1 MIGVT
6 PRGVLRSE
14 AVAPSPPTRL
24 STFELKSST
33 RNVELESATVWGQM
47 GHRLSRIYTRRDGGG
62 KTSLGDGSRVPEKN
76 HPRVEAFGTVDEL
89 NSVISYL
96 LTYRLPTP
104 IRHCLKEVQHALS
117 TWADSLAYPGTPSC
131 GHSRLPNSKSFLDR
145 LNQDLEPLRGDD
157 DPGLPLAVQYLN
169 RLSDLLFVMAR
180 TLNRAEGRPD
190 ILWQRH
196 RHG

>member
-1 MIGVT
+1 MNSS
-6 PRGVLRSE
+6 PFPLRPE
-14 AVAPSPPTRL
+14 AAPVR
-24 STFELKSST
+24 
-33 RNVELESATVWGQM
+33 VG
-47 GHRLSRIYTRRDGGG
+47 
-62 KTSLGDGSRVPEKN
+62 SLTQSQ
-76 HPRVEAFGTVDEL
+76 
-89 NSVISYL
+89 
-96 LTYRLPTP
+96 
-104 IRHCLKEVQHALS
+104 EVQHALS

>member
-1 MIGVT
+1 M
-6 PRGVLRSE
+6 
-14 AVAPSPPTRL
+14 
-24 STFELKSST
+24 
-33 RNVELESATVWGQM
+33 
-47 GHRLSRIYTRRDGGG
+47 
-62 KTSLGDGSRVPEKN
+62 
-76 HPRVEAFGTVDEL
+76 

-180 TLNRAEGRPD
+180 TLNRAESRPD

>member
-1 MIGVT
+1 MKVLQSGARWAIVSAAFTQEGMVVGRRVWETT
-6 PRGVLRSE
+6 PG
-14 AVAPSPPTRL
+14 
-24 STFELKSST
+24 F
-33 RNVELESATVWGQM
+33 Q
-47 GHRLSRIYTRRDGGG
+47 
-62 KTSLGDGSRVPEKN
+62 KN

-145 LNQDLEPLRGDD
+145 LNQDLEPLRGED

-180 TLNRAEGRPD
+180 TLNRAESRPD

>member
-1 MIGVT
+1 MLQSGARWAIVSAAFTQEGMVVGRRVWET
-6 PRGVLRSE
+6 
-14 AVAPSPPTRL
+14 APG
-24 STFELKSST
+24 F
-33 RNVELESATVWGQM
+33 Q
-47 GHRLSRIYTRRDGGG
+47 
-62 KTSLGDGSRVPEKN
+62 KN

-131 GHSRLPNSKSFLDR
+131 GHSRLPNSKSLLDR
-145 LNQDLEPLRGDD
+145 LHQDLEPLRGDD

>member
-1 MIGVT
+1 MLQSGARWAIVSAAFTQEEMVVGRQVWET
-6 PRGVLRSE
+6 
-14 AVAPSPPTRL
+14 APG
-24 STFELKSST
+24 F
-33 RNVELESATVWGQM
+33 Q
-47 GHRLSRIYTRRDGGG
+47 
-62 KTSLGDGSRVPEKN
+62 KN

-104 IRHCLKEVQHALS
+104 IRHYLKEVQHALS

-169 RLSDLLFVMAR
+169 SLSDLLFVMAR